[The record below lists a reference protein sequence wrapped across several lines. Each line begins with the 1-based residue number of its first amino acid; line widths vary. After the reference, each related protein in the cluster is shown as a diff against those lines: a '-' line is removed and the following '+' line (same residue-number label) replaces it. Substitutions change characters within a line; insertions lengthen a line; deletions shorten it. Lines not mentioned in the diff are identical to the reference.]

1 MKNITIRSILIL
13 LIFTSCS
20 TGKKSL
26 QKGDYFSAVSKSVQR
41 LKSDPDNKKAI
52 NVLKEGYQLTLD
64 WSQEEMD
71 MILSGNNSFKW
82 ENAIQLMKQINNLA
96 RQIRQTPAARKI
108 ISEPKTYSS
117 ELNMAVEKA
126 ANERYK
132 TGISELEL
140 KTKESA
146 RIAFNHFRISNQ
158 FIPGYKNVLEK
169 LAESKGLATIN
180 VVLEA
185 IPVNTLNYKL
195 TSEFFYNQVF
205 NYLNNK
211 FPKESFVNFYSP
223 GEAEKAGLENPEFI
237 VAIQFFDFSV
247 GNTVHRE
254 VEEEVKNRVKIE
266 SKDTIRIQYKN
277 YEAKIKTFTDE
288 VNSGGVLDLKII
300 EFNTNKLMQND
311 RIPGSFKWMNDYAI
325 FVGDI
330 EALNKK
336 QIELTQREAI
346 PLPPKQDLFI
356 EFTKP
361 IYDQLTGKLSRFFRR
376 YN

>member
-41 LKSDPDNKKAI
+41 LKSAPDNKKAV
-52 NVLKEGYQLTLD
+52 NVLKEGYQLTLN

-82 ENAIQLMKQINNLA
+82 ENAIQLMKQVNNLA

-108 ISEPKTYSS
+108 IADPKTYSS

-126 ANERYK
+126 ANERYNA
-132 TGISELEL
+132 GISELEL
-140 KTKESA
+140 NTQESA
-146 RIAFNHFRISNQ
+146 RIAFNHFRIADR
-158 FIPGYKNVLEK
+158 FIPEYKNVLEK
-169 LAESKGLATIN
+169 LAEAKSLATIN

-185 IPVNTLNYKL
+185 IPVNTINYKL

-211 FPKESFVNFYSP
+211 FAKESFVNFYSP
-223 GEAEKAGLENPEFI
+223 NEAERVGLENPDYV
-237 VAIQFFDFSV
+237 VALQFFDFSV
-247 GNTVHRE
+247 GNTVRRE
-254 VEEEVKNRVKIE
+254 VEEQVKNRVKIE
-266 SKDTIRIQYKN
+266 SKDTTRVQYKN

-288 VNSGGVLDLKII
+288 VNSRGILDVKII
-300 EFNTNKLMQND
+300 EFNGNKLMQND
-311 RIPGSFKWMNDYAI
+311 RIPGSFKWINDYAI
-325 FVGDI
+325 YVGDI

-336 QIELTQREAI
+336 QIELTQKKAV

-361 IYDQLTGKLSRFFRR
+361 IYDQLTGKLNNFFRR